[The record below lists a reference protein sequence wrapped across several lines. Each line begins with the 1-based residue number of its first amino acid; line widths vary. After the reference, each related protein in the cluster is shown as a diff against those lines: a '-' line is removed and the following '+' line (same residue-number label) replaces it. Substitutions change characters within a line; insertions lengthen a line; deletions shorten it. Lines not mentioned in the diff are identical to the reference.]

1 PGGSGAGGSGAGGRG
16 RRRWGAYLRGVL
28 EELRKVI
35 WPNWSELRRMT
46 AVVVATVIV
55 FALLIGG
62 ADFAFTAMT
71 SPLITPTNASTN
83 PTTPASGSATPAA
96 SPSPSAGASPSAR
109 ASASATVS
117 PSATPTS

>member
-1 PGGSGAGGSGAGGRG
+1 
-16 RRRWGAYLRGVL
+16 
-28 EELRKVI
+28 
-35 WPNWSELRRMT
+35 MT

-83 PTTPASGSATPAA
+83 PTAPASGSATPAA
-96 SPSPSAGASPSAR
+96 SRLARRQRVAQRQRLAIGDCQPNRHPHELRYTPSPVIRP
-109 ASASATVS
+109 
-117 PSATPTS
+117 